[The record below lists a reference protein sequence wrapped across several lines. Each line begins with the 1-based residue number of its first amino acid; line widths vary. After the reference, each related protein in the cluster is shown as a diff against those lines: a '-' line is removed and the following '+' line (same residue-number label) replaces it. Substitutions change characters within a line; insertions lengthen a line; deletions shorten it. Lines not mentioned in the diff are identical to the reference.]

1 MKTTTS
7 VTIGGGGGGGGVI
20 QSLSH
25 VRLFAAPR
33 AANVLRLEF
42 DEMV

>member
-7 VTIGGGGGGGGVI
+7 VTIGGGGGGGGI

>member
-7 VTIGGGGGGGGVI
+7 VTIGGGGGGV

-33 AANVLRLEF
+33 AANILRLEF

>member
-7 VTIGGGGGGGGVI
+7 VTIGGGGGGGV

-33 AANVLRLEF
+33 AANILRLEF

>member
-7 VTIGGGGGGGGVI
+7 VTIGGGGGGGI